1 MVSLTYLGVKP
12 CVLVSSLQLWVRQP
26 VLVGWACCP
35 RDASVLPLVLMFIP
49 RRNVTGMHLLL
60 TPRLLVLSLEADQ
73 AGLPIG

>member
-1 MVSLTYLGVKP
+1 MPEL
-12 CVLVSSLQLWVRQP
+12 C
-26 VLVGWACCP
+26 
-35 RDASVLPLVLMFIP
+35 LPLVLMFIP